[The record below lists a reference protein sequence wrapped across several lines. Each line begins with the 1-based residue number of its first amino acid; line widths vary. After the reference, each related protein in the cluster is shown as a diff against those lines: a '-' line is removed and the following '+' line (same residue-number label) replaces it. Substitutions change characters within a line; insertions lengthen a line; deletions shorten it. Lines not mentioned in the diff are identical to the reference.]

1 MPTRGQRLSRKDGAM
16 LVVSARVKLVLGY
29 LFVFVSLVVTPSGWG
44 VWDIAIPAMLWGIGM
59 GILIGWVLDA

>member
-1 MPTRGQRLSRKDGAM
+1 M